1 MDRLLRVR
9 RAIYDHFHASRIR
22 EGYFLQPGRRDRFA
36 QYETAML
43 LLQDTGEA
51 LWTHRRREFSPS
63 AMMAYIE
70 FWGVVQAV
78 IIQQDALVELAAS
91 VGAPP
96 VTGGAAWR
104 DIRDFRNLLVGHPA
118 NKTSG
123 PKNHDTRGP
132 MRTFMGRQE
141 KTYREVTYE
150 LWDGG
155 AQTVSHPRVEL
166 GKLIDAYEAEAADHL
181 EVVLAHL
188 RRQWPAPTHLRVW
201 ARDPVVLSFTP
212 SATDGEEEER
222 VRAEDLRRPTR

>member
-9 RAIYDHFHASRIR
+9 SAIHDHFHSSRIR
-22 EGYFLQPGRRDRFA
+22 EGYFLQLGRRDCFA

-51 LWTHRRREFSPS
+51 LWTHRCREFSSS

-91 VGAPP
+91 VGAPA
-96 VTGGAAWR
+96 VSGGAAWK
-104 DIRDFRNLLVGHPA
+104 DIRNFRNLLVGHPA

-123 PKNHDTRGP
+123 SKTHGAKGP
-132 MRTFMGRQE
+132 MRSFMGRQE
-141 KTYREVTYE
+141 KTYNELTYE

-155 AQTVSHPRVEL
+155 AEKVSHPRVDL
-166 GKLIDAYEAEAADHL
+166 GKMIDAYEAEAVDHL
-181 EVVLAHL
+181 EAILAHL
-188 RRQWPAPTHLRVW
+188 RQEWPAPEPSAAVAEEAVL
-201 ARDPVVLSFTP
+201 LSFTP
-212 SATDGEEEER
+212 
-222 VRAEDLRRPTR
+222 

>member
-9 RAIYDHFHASRIR
+9 SAIYDHFHASRIR
-22 EGYFLQPGRRDRFA
+22 EGHFLQPGRRDRFA

-63 AMMAYIE
+63 ALMAYIE

-91 VGAPP
+91 VGAPA
-96 VTGGAAWR
+96 VSGGAAWK

-123 PKNHDTRGP
+123 PKNHGTKGP
-132 MRTFMGRQE
+132 MRSFMGRQE
-141 KTYREVTYE
+141 KTYSELTYE

-155 AQTVSHPRVEL
+155 AQTVSHPRIDL
-166 GKLIDAYEAEAADHL
+166 GQMIDAYEAEAADHL
-181 EVVLAHL
+181 EAILAHL
-188 RRQWPAPTHLRVW
+188 QRDWPAPEPSPAV
-201 ARDPVVLSFTP
+201 ANDPVVLSFTP
-212 SATDGEEEER
+212 LAPRGEQG
-222 VRAEDLRRPTR
+222 

>member
-9 RAIYDHFHASRIR
+9 SAIYDHFHASRIR
-22 EGYFLQPGRRDRFA
+22 EGHFLQPGRRDRFA

-70 FWGVVQAV
+70 FWGVLQAV

-91 VGAPP
+91 VGAPA
-96 VTGGAAWR
+96 VSGGAAWK

-123 PKNHDTRGP
+123 PKNHGAKGP
-132 MRTFMGRQE
+132 MRSFMGRQE
-141 KTYREVTYE
+141 KTYSELTYE

-155 AQTVSHPRVEL
+155 ALTVSHPRVDL
-166 GKLIDAYEAEAADHL
+166 GKMIDAYEAEAADHL
-181 EVVLAHL
+181 EAVLAHL
-188 RRQWPAPTHLRVW
+188 RREWPAPEPSAAVAKDL
-201 ARDPVVLSFTP
+201 VVLSFTP
-212 SATDGEEEER
+212 WAPRGEEGEGSG
-222 VRAEDLRRPTR
+222 

>member
-9 RAIYDHFHASRIR
+9 SAIYDHFHASRIR
-22 EGYFLQPGRRDRFA
+22 EAHFLQPGRRDRFA

-91 VGAPP
+91 VGAPA
-96 VTGGAAWR
+96 VSGGAAWK

-123 PKNHDTRGP
+123 LKNHGSKGP
-132 MRTFMGRQE
+132 MRSFMGRQE
-141 KTYREVTYE
+141 KTYSELTYE
-150 LWDGG
+150 LWNGG
-155 AQTVSHPRVEL
+155 AQTVSHPRVDL
-166 GKLIDAYEAEAADHL
+166 GKMIDAYEAEAADHL

-188 RRQWPAPTHLRVW
+188 RREWPAPELPAAV
-201 ARDPVVLSFTP
+201 ANEPVVLSLTP
-212 SATDGEEEER
+212 AAPRGEER
-222 VRAEDLRRPTR
+222 

>member
-9 RAIYDHFHASRIR
+9 SAIYDHFHASRIR
-22 EGYFLQPGRRDRFA
+22 EDYFLQPGRRDRFA

-63 AMMAYIE
+63 VMMAYIE

-91 VGAPP
+91 VGAPA
-96 VTGGAAWR
+96 VSRGVAWK

-123 PKNHDTRGP
+123 SKTQGCKGT
-132 MRTFMGRQE
+132 MRSFMGRQE
-141 KTYREVTYE
+141 KTYSELTYE

-155 AQTVSHPRVEL
+155 AQKVSHPRVDL
-166 GKLIDAYEAEAADHL
+166 GKMIDAYEAEAAGHL
-181 EVVLAHL
+181 EAVLGHL
-188 RRQWPAPTHLRVW
+188 RREWPVSDPSPDVLK
-201 ARDPVVLSFTP
+201 DPVVLCIPP
-212 SATDGEEEER
+212 STLPGE
-222 VRAEDLRRPTR
+222 TG

>member
-1 MDRLLRVR
+1 MDRLLGIRS
-9 RAIYDHFHASRIR
+9 AIYDHFHASRIR
-22 EGYFLQPGRRDRFA
+22 EDYFLQPGRRDRFA

-51 LWTHRRREFSPS
+51 LWSHRHREFSPS
-63 AMMAYIE
+63 PMMAYIE

-91 VGAPP
+91 VGAPA
-96 VTGGAAWR
+96 VSGGAAWK

-123 PKNHDTRGP
+123 PKSYGAKGP
-132 MRTFMGRQE
+132 MRSFMGRQE
-141 KTYREVTYE
+141 KTYRELTYE

-155 AQTVSHPRVEL
+155 AQTVSHPRVDL
-166 GKLIDAYEAEAADHL
+166 GKMIDAYEVEAADHL

-188 RRQWPAPTHLRVW
+188 RRQWPAPESSAVV
-201 ARDPVVLSFTP
+201 ARDPVVLFFTP
-212 SATDGEEEER
+212 SASHSEEG
-222 VRAEDLRRPTR
+222 

>member
-9 RAIYDHFHASRIR
+9 SAIYDHFHASRIR

-91 VGAPP
+91 VGAPA
-96 VTGGAAWR
+96 VSGGAAWKN
-104 DIRDFRNLLVGHPA
+104 IRDFRNLLVGHPA
-118 NKTSG
+118 NKKSG
-123 PKNHDTRGP
+123 PKNHDAKGP
-132 MRTFMGRQE
+132 MRSFMGRQE
-141 KTYREVTYE
+141 KTYSKLTYE

-155 AQTVSHPRVEL
+155 AQTVSHPRVDL
-166 GKLIDAYEAEAADHL
+166 GKMIDAYEAEAADRL
-181 EVVLAHL
+181 DAILAHIQ
-188 RRQWPAPTHLRVW
+188 REWPILGPSVAV
-201 ARDPVVLSFTP
+201 AKDPVISSFSP
-212 SATDGEEEER
+212 RRLAATSGKGSG
-222 VRAEDLRRPTR
+222 

>member
-9 RAIYDHFHASRIR
+9 SAIYDHFHASRIQ
-22 EGYFLQPGRRDRFA
+22 EEYFLQPGRRDHIA

-78 IIQQDALVELAAS
+78 IIQQDAIIELAES
-91 VGAPP
+91 VGAAKL
-96 VTGGAAWR
+96 TGGVAW
-104 DIRDFRNLLVGHPA
+104 DEIRDFRNLLVGHPA

-123 PKNHDTRGP
+123 LKLSGAKGP
-132 MRTFMGRQE
+132 MRSFMGRQE
-141 KTYREVTYE
+141 KTYREMTYE

-155 AQTVSHPRVEL
+155 TQKVSHPRIDL
-166 GKLIDAYEAEAADHL
+166 GRMIDAYEAEAADHL
-181 EVVLAHL
+181 AAILAHL
-188 RRQWPAPTHLRVW
+188 RREWPAL
-201 ARDPVVLSFTP
+201 
-212 SATDGEEEER
+212 
-222 VRAEDLRRPTR
+222 